1 MHVHDDYYW
10 SSETPSAS
18 DMLID
23 LFHIVSAHAYKGHVA
38 RYLSIIGE
46 TLQRWG
52 KRILSHCYF
61 LCNQ

>member
-1 MHVHDDYYW
+1 MVSMRNKKNY
-10 SSETPSAS
+10 PS
-18 DMLID
+18 ID

-52 KRILSHCYF
+52 KRILSHCYY